1 MLTLSNFRSAEY
13 QFCFLSPLSFGWEE
27 YLEWARI
34 EPWSSCLVSN
44 RSNHK
49 TKAAVNDGQQLV
61 ERSSD
66 SRVRILPPKLLFLL
80 LLYFC
85 SSRELT
91 NVVFLRK
98 AFWLFRSVCFAN
110 KEIQWK
116 KEHWLGSLCV
126 VSVTRFSSC
135 SFYSMFCQLG
145 IRFDVSESQYLLE
158 RSCLPKHNQVLSQCR
173 WGPWNTLL
181 SKVSTSLASYH
192 QVGLV
197 SKLSICRNFVKY
209 F

>member
-1 MLTLSNFRSAEY
+1 MSVLTLSNFRSAEY

-34 EPWSSCLVSN
+34 VPWSSCLASN

-98 AFWLFRSVCFAN
+98 AFGTYDFFRSVCSAN

-116 KEHWLGSLCV
+116 RNISLDHCALWV
-126 VSVTRFSSC
+126 F
-135 SFYSMFCQLG
+135 
-145 IRFDVSESQYLLE
+145 
-158 RSCLPKHNQVLSQCR
+158 H
-173 WGPWNTLL
+173 
-181 SKVSTSLASYH
+181 
-192 QVGLV
+192 GLV
-197 SKLSICRNFVKY
+197 LFILFNVLPAWHTFWRIRITKLAWEILFTET
-209 F
+209 